1 MSGNFI
7 LRAAAGTDAGR
18 KHNVNQDNAFAY
30 VRDPELGKSRG
41 LFIVADGMGGHK
53 AGEIASQLAVET
65 IHQELV
71 WFLMQSDEEDTQP
84 SYPAIGQEGTSE
96 TEQNLLEKRL
106 LLAIQQANRRITQ
119 YAESNPIDA
128 GNLGTTITCALID
141 ENQAIIVNIGDSRTY
156 LLRGGKLYQITEDHS
171 YVGHLVREG
180 QLAPEGDGIW
190 RINMESGAERL
201 LFSVSE
207 IAQFDPLESMKN
219 AEHYFNHILFN
230 PDGTRFMF
238 FHVWLNNDKKRFI
251 RLITCNLDG
260 EDRYALINEGHVSHY
275 TWKSNDELLAYSTHK
290 DTGRNYH
297 LYKDMSDHREVV
309 GKGVLDQDGHPS
321 YSPHGALLLTD
332 TYHDKYRDQHLLIY
346 DPQSEKLYSLGS
358 YYGPTEF
365 RGDVRCDLHPRWSP
379 SGRYICIDTPHN
391 GRRAM
396 YVLDIN
402 DLFVNEH

>member
-180 QLAPEGDGIW
+180 QLAPEGIYDHPRRNVITRSLGYRSNVEADLFPRAIEV
-190 RINMESGAERL
+190 RDRL
-201 LFSVSE
+201 LLCS
-207 IAQFDPLESMKN
+207 
-219 AEHYFNHILFN
+219 
-230 PDGTRFMF
+230 DGLWEM
-238 FHVWLNNDKKRFI
+238 I
-251 RLITCNLDG
+251 RD
-260 EDRYALINEGHVSHY
+260 EGI
-275 TWKSNDELLAYSTHK
+275 K
-290 DTGRNYH
+290 D
-297 LYKDMSDHREVV
+297 
-309 GKGVLDQDGHPS
+309 VLMQE
-321 YSPHGALLLTD
+321 A
-332 TYHDKYRDQHLLIY
+332 
-346 DPQSEKLYSLGS
+346 DPQRASDLLVRHANAAGGDDNISVIVVQVETI
-358 YYGPTEF
+358 TE
-365 RGDVRCDLHPRWSP
+365 
-379 SGRYICIDTPHN
+379 T
-391 GRRAM
+391 
-396 YVLDIN
+396 
-402 DLFVNEH
+402 EE